1 VFKTNPKDPKG
12 YSGQIV
18 MIDPREI
25 AGEFTN
31 KNIRGNESIMHKIT
45 AEALKQGVDPNRALA
60 HGWYET
66 LMGRKSIVGTSE
78 DAYRNPLQYN
88 WMDAPDRHVQMWQE
102 LFSEI
107 FANINMDKFER
118 AKRSANMREKMQAEN
133 IAGGIR
139 YMKKMMKESGPL
151 IGAMRYK
158 GAGPE
163 ARTYGREIVNEMI
176 PYLEKHPD
184 VQRIIKKERDL
195 IRSREP
201 IATPRYPLGGSF

>member
-1 VFKTNPKDPKG
+1 
-12 YSGQIV
+12 

-66 LMGRKSIVGTSE
+66 LMGRKSISGGALE
-78 DAYRNPLQYN
+78 AYRNPLQYN
-88 WMDAPDRHVQMWQE
+88 WMDAPNRLTQMWRE
-102 LFSEI
+102 FFNA
-107 FANINMDKFER
+107 FADINMNEFER

-151 IGAMRYK
+151 VGAMRYK

-195 IRSREP
+195 IRSRGP
-201 IATPRYPLGGSF
+201 IAAPRYTLGGSF